1 MCQDGAIT
9 RQYYKY
15 SPEYIIEHFRCDD
28 RDGYEYYLF
37 SQSDSRP
44 RWYNINVKYHQTT
57 LFSIIGAGLDGGR
70 YFTNVPCTD
79 FCLMIG
85 VMKEMFALNTM

>member
-57 LFSIIGAGLDGGR
+57 LSVSYTHLTLP
-70 YFTNVPCTD
+70 TNREV
-79 FCLMIG
+79 
-85 VMKEMFALNTM
+85 